1 MNKKFFSPKIFLLI
15 SLIYV
20 ISIAAINFGFINSYW
35 EGILKLALINIIL
48 VVSLNLATG
57 ILGQLSLAHSAFMAM
72 GAYTSVL
79 ITKFFTA
86 SGWLEF
92 PFAIICGGL
101 VAMFFAAFISYPTM
115 KIPGNYLL
123 IITLAVNEIVR
134 NFIIN
139 FNIAGGSTGCR
150 GIAHYSN
157 FSVVYIVTV
166 LIVGFIYLLINSKYG
181 RATICI
187 SQNELLTKSC
197 GVDTFSY
204 KIATFS
210 LAAFFAGIAG
220 GLFAHELLVIEPNMF
235 DYTYSLEL
243 LAMVI
248 IGGLGSISGSIISA
262 VTFTILPYISEFI
275 LDMKLIIYLLA
286 MILVIF
292 YMPNGLFSNYKS
304 IWANIKLNLFK
315 KISRGEKS

>member
-1 MNKKFFSPKIFLLI
+1 MKKKFFSPKIFLLI
-15 SLIYV
+15 CLIYV

-35 EGILKLALINIIL
+35 EGILKIALINIIL

-72 GAYTSVL
+72 GAYASVM

-92 PFAIICGGL
+92 PFAVICGGL
-101 VAMFFAAFISYPTM
+101 VAMFFAVFISYPAM

-157 FSVVYIVTV
+157 FSAVYIITV
-166 LIVGFIYLLINSKYG
+166 LIVGFIYLLIHSKYG

-187 SQNELLTKSC
+187 SQNEMLTKSC

-248 IGGLGSISGSIISA
+248 IGGLGNISGSIISA
-262 VTFTILPYISEFI
+262 VIFTILPYTIEFI
-275 LDMKLIIYLLA
+275 LDIKLIIYLLA

-292 YMPNGLFSNYKS
+292 YMPTGLFSDYK
-304 IWANIKLNLFK
+304 AMLTAIKQRFLK
-315 KISRGEKS
+315 KFSRGEKS

>member
-1 MNKKFFSPKIFLLI
+1 MKKKFFSPKIFLLI
-15 SLIYV
+15 CSIYV
-20 ISIAAINFGFINSYW
+20 ISIAAIHFGFINSYW
-35 EGILKLALINIIL
+35 EGILKIALINVIL

-72 GAYTSVL
+72 GAYTSVI
-79 ITKFFTA
+79 ITKFFTV

-92 PFAIICGGL
+92 PFAVICGGL
-101 VAMFFAAFISYPTM
+101 VAMFFAVFISYPAM
-115 KIPGNYLL
+115 KISGNYLL

-157 FSVVYIVTV
+157 FSVVYIITV
-166 LIVGFIYLLINSKYG
+166 LIVGFIYLLIHSKYG

-187 SQNELLTKSC
+187 SQNEMLTKSC

-220 GLFAHELLVIEPNMF
+220 GLFAHEFLVIEPNMF

-262 VTFTILPYISEFI
+262 IIFTILPYTIEFI
-275 LDMKLIIYLLA
+275 LDIKIIIYLLA
-286 MILVIF
+286 MILIIF
-292 YMPNGLFSNYKS
+292 YMPTGLFSDYKS
-304 IWANIKLNLFK
+304 MLAAIKQRFLK
-315 KISRGEKS
+315 KFSRGEKS